1 MGEVVIF
8 IDDLKS
14 ISGISRCRIC
24 HEEEFESSKS
34 FEAPCACSG
43 TVKFAHRDCIQRW
56 CNEKGNTICEICL
69 QQYEPGY
76 TAPPPKKLQINDEAM
91 TIRDSLQ
98 ISRMEEEALNARLGA
113 IVERVA
119 IESDYSE
126 CTSAADRSASYCRFL
141 ALAFTLFMLV
151 RHLLAVLTSGTED
164 YPFTLLTVLM
174 LRAGGIVLPMFIIIR
189 MIGAIQN
196 IIQRHYQASEDGA
209 AISDGYDNENGTLR
223 DLIFRHE

>member
-1 MGEVVIF
+1 MGDVVLF
-8 IDDLKS
+8 VDNLKS

-56 CNEKGNTICEICL
+56 CNEKGNTTCEICL

-76 TAPPPKKLQINDEAM
+76 TAPPKKFPINDETM

-98 ISRMEEEALNARLGA
+98 ISRMEEEALNARLEA

-119 IESDYSE
+119 IERHYSE
-126 CTSAADRSASYCRFL
+126 CTSAADRSASYCRLL
-141 ALAFTLFMLV
+141 ALIFTLLLLI
-151 RHLLAVLTSGTED
+151 RHLFAVLTSGPEN

-174 LRAGGIVLPMFIIIR
+174 LRAGGIVIPMFIIIR
-189 MIGAIQN
+189 TIGALQN
-196 IIQRHYQASEDGA
+196 IIQRNYQDSENDTSL
-209 AISDGYDNENGTLR
+209 SDGYDEENGPLR
-223 DLIFRHE
+223 DVIFRHS